1 MQMQLPEERELRL
14 LVLANP
20 FFFSIQDTEAGGPH
34 GFWLV
39 NVLVMKVFALQ
50 SPVTASKRLYLGL
63 LFLVKML

>member
-39 NVLVMKVFALQ
+39 NVLVMKIFALQ
-50 SPVTASKRLYLGL
+50 SPVHCLKKAL
-63 LFLVKML
+63 LRFTFLS